1 MNTEFKSEYY
11 DSFPETMEN
20 NQLPQEAA
28 PYCGESFQGTE
39 ELFFS
44 FIMLLIS

>member
-20 NQLPQEAA
+20 NRLSAEAA
-28 PYCGESFQGTE
+28 PYCGEGFQSTE
-39 ELFFS
+39 ELIFTFVM
-44 FIMLLIS
+44 FLVC

>member
-20 NQLPQEAA
+20 NRLPAETA
-28 PYCGESFQGTE
+28 PFCGESFQATE
-39 ELFFS
+39 ELIFS
-44 FIMLLIS
+44 FVMFLIF